1 MMYINHN
8 IFHLSSLGF
17 FRIGARGEIL
27 GSVSAGRLLAVVAAA
42 ATTCSVGIVFIRG
55 LLNNC
60 YSGALLQ
67 LIDTIIARNF
77 LGRSVDFVQVGMKF
91 HMCLIGSPPLA
102 GLPTSTDYV
111 NYKLRQLR

>member
-91 HMCLIGSPPLA
+91 QHVLNRESSPA
-102 GLPTSTDYV
+102 RLPSED
-111 NYKLRQLR
+111 